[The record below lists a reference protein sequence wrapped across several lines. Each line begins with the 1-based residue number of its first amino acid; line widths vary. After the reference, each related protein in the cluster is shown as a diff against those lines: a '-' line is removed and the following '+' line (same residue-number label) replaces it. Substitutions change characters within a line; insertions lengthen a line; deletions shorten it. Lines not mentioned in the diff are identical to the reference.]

1 MTKIKFTAAEG
12 KRIQITNQQRREI
25 KSMYKASLNDIKDR
39 QEFLKNKTNIS
50 SVMRRQYLDELS
62 KAIKDNMNDIDG
74 KTNTIILNGMKDVAD
89 AVIKNNKDLMKMMGF
104 PDSLVGVS
112 NLYVPKDVVKEVM
125 SGSLY
130 EGKWTLSKAIWGDN
144 EKKLKEI
151 DYIVAKGIAENKS
164 AYDLAKDLE
173 KYVNPSAKKDWE
185 WSKVYPGTR
194 KVIDYNA
201 QRLART
207 MVSHAYEE
215 SFVRVTKDNPF
226 IEAYQWIISNSDRV
240 CPICIERAESDEYGL
255 GAGIYPKDKLPLDHP
270 NGMCTFDS
278 VLIDSMKGISDKI
291 ADWIN
296 GTGDSKLNEEI
307 DKYANII
314 SDGKFE
320 KQIALSNL
328 QKEWFEKAGYKDGEY
343 PKDFTEFAHKL
354 SVNDHSKLL
363 DLAGGSWSDSH
374 PYQKIEKFFN
384 ENMLVKENLNKKT
397 GFTIE
402 DLGHSKNKK
411 KDTWYY
417 SLPKELQEF
426 AKQVKKQEGLT
437 WDKFYSKYI
446 YNGNKPIES
455 ISRGKYKQKAN
466 DFKTFISRMKKQ
478 TESQML
484 NLEKNA
490 FSKMT
495 EEQKLGISK
504 YTGSSYKKMNK
515 FLRLKSGGMNE
526 VEAMNES
533 GLTDS
538 LLKNLKDA
546 ISALNTT
553 KLEEEIILRR
563 GTDLGDLAG
572 LIGGNFNEV
581 YTEISKVAANG
592 TYNTFTK
599 EGIEMLNA
607 RYKGL
612 VGEYAGFTSTS
623 SLYGRGFDGEVE
635 VILKAPKGTSASS
648 VMSISQFG
656 TAEGETLLNA
666 GTKVKILGIEESDG
680 HMGSKMRM
688 FLEIL

>member
-12 KRIQITNQQRREI
+12 KRIQITNKQRREI

-50 SVMRRQYLDELS
+50 SVTRRQYLDELS

-89 AVIKNNKDLMKMMGF
+89 AVVKNNKDLMKMMGF

-112 NLYVPKDVVKEVM
+112 NLYIPKDVVKEVM

-240 CPICIERAESDEYGL
+240 CPICIERAEDDAYGL
-255 GAGIYPKDKLPLDHP
+255 GAGIFPKDKLPLDHP

-320 KQIALSNL
+320 KKFSLYNAKEKEVSNVVNGKDVTQREMNFVGCNEYVKSVVPEVLNEYESTFQITPQIKNVVMN
-328 QKEWFEKAGYKDGEY
+328 E
-343 PKDFTEFAHKL
+343 KDFTDLMSSAYAYIKKDDNTTLYLNPSVFKSDDELLSIIGGRIKAYHNNANAKSILVHELSHSVGSKIGNVQYEAVDYAVSNFMSTYTKTAMDFGLADWQIAGENISRYSTTTKEELFAEAFAD
-354 SVNDHSKLL
+354 V
-363 DLAGGSWSDSH
+363 
-374 PYQKIEKFFN
+374 Y
-384 ENMLVKENLNKKT
+384 
-397 GFTIE
+397 
-402 DLGHSKNKK
+402 KNK
-411 KDTWYY
+411 
-417 SLPKELQEF
+417 
-426 AKQVKKQEGLT
+426 
-437 WDKFYSKYI
+437 DK
-446 YNGNKPIES
+446 
-455 ISRGKYKQKAN
+455 A
-466 DFKTFISRMKKQ
+466 
-478 TESQML
+478 
-484 NLEKNA
+484 
-490 FSKMT
+490 
-495 EEQKLGISK
+495 EQISK
-504 YTGSSYKKMNK
+504 DIIDYIKRANK
-515 FLRLKSGGMNE
+515 
-526 VEAMNES
+526 
-533 GLTDS
+533 
-538 LLKNLKDA
+538 
-546 ISALNTT
+546 
-553 KLEEEIILRR
+553 
-563 GTDLGDLAG
+563 
-572 LIGGNFNEV
+572 
-581 YTEISKVAANG
+581 
-592 TYNTFTK
+592 
-599 EGIEMLNA
+599 
-607 RYKGL
+607 
-612 VGEYAGFTSTS
+612 
-623 SLYGRGFDGEVE
+623 
-635 VILKAPKGTSASS
+635 
-648 VMSISQFG
+648 
-656 TAEGETLLNA
+656 
-666 GTKVKILGIEESDG
+666 
-680 HMGSKMRM
+680 
-688 FLEIL
+688 